1 MTGKDLFD
9 SMNELDEALLDE
21 ALRVKKKKPAL
32 PRWGAL
38 AACCALVLLGGIAA
52 WRGGLLCPAAREPVS
67 LAAPGTTETATVPTL
82 VTGSGP
88 VSSFDNEPR
97 TDAPVTLPAS
107 EPTEL
112 EPGPIPAPLPT
123 EETPV
128 TLPAILPPA
137 ETETEEPETEPREI
151 ETVPPYILTEPPEQS
166 MDPEPGTAVEGVF
179 LPRPEG
185 ETVTVCPPLPM
196 ISGYG
201 DGSEAC
207 YKAPENGEVGWS
219 VPLRGAVEEYGD
231 GANYRVFVDLF
242 KDGQPVPQDSDEAE
256 RERERLASLGY
267 TVATETVRET
277 DGAEFTYFTLHVFRE
292 KLEALDPGDYGYM
305 LFLYNER
312 VPGGEPSDTG
322 AVVFNGNAAS

>member
-1 MTGKDLFD
+1 MTGKDLFE

-21 ALRVKKKKPAL
+21 ALRVKKKKPAV

-52 WRGGLLCPAAREPVS
+52 WRGGLLRPAAREPVS

-97 TDAPVTLPAS
+97 TDAPVNLPAS

-112 EPGPIPAPLPT
+112 EPGPIPATEPT

-137 ETETEEPETEPREI
+137 GAETEEPQESETEPG
-151 ETVPPYILTEPPEQS
+151 TVI
-166 MDPEPGTAVEGVF
+166 EGVF
-179 LPRPEG
+179 LPRQEG
-185 ETVTVCPPLPM
+185 EEVTVCPPLPM

-219 VPLRGAVEEYGD
+219 IPLRGAVEEYGD

-242 KDGQPVPQDSDEAE
+242 KDGQPVPQNSDEAE
-256 RERERLASLGY
+256 AERERLASLGY

-277 DGAEFTYFTLHVFRE
+277 DGAEFTYFTLHVFKE

-322 AVVFNGNAAS
+322 AVFFYGASEEP

>member
-1 MTGKDLFD
+1 MATLTKAINKNLFD

-52 WRGGLLCPAAREPVS
+52 WRGGLLRPAAREPVS

-112 EPGPIPAPLPT
+112 EPGPIPATEPT

-137 ETETEEPETEPREI
+137 GAETEEPQESETEPG
-151 ETVPPYILTEPPEQS
+151 TVI
-166 MDPEPGTAVEGVF
+166 EGVF
-179 LPRPEG
+179 LPRQEG
-185 ETVTVCPPLPM
+185 EEVTVCPPLPM

-219 VPLRGAVEEYGD
+219 IPLRGAVEEYGD
-231 GANYRVFVDLF
+231 GVLYRVFVDLL
-242 KDGQPVPQDSDEAE
+242 KDGQTVPQDSDEAE

-277 DGAEFTYFTLHVFRE
+277 DGAEFTYFTLHVFKE

-322 AVVFNGNAAS
+322 TVVFYGSNAAP

>member
-38 AACCALVLLGGIAA
+38 AACCTLVLLGGIAA
-52 WRGGLLCPAAREPVS
+52 WRGGLLRPAAREPVS
-67 LAAPGTTETATVPTL
+67 LAAPGTTETASVPTV
-82 VTGSGP
+82 VTTTGP
-88 VSSFDNEPR
+88 VSRFDNEPR
-97 TDAPVTLPAS
+97 TDAPVTLPAN

-112 EPGPIPAPLPT
+112 EPGPIPATEPT

-137 ETETEEPETEPREI
+137 GAETEEPQESETEPG
-151 ETVPPYILTEPPEQS
+151 TVI
-166 MDPEPGTAVEGVF
+166 EGVF

-219 VPLRGAVEEYGD
+219 IPLRGAVEEYGD

-242 KDGQPVPQDSDEAE
+242 KDGQPVSQDSDEAE

-277 DGAEFTYFTLHVFRE
+277 DGAEFTYFTLHVFKE

-305 LFLYNER
+305 LFLYDER
-312 VPGGEPSDTG
+312 VPGGEPSDLG
-322 AVVFNGNAAS
+322 AVVFNGNAAP

>member
-1 MTGKDLFD
+1 MTGKDLFE

-52 WRGGLLCPAAREPVS
+52 WRGGLLRPAAREPVS

-82 VTGSGP
+82 VTTTGP
-88 VSSFDNEPR
+88 VHRFDNEPR

-112 EPGPIPAPLPT
+112 EPGPIPAPEPT

-137 ETETEEPETEPREI
+137 ETETEEPQESETEPG
-151 ETVPPYILTEPPEQS
+151 TVI
-166 MDPEPGTAVEGVF
+166 GGVF

-207 YKAPENGEVGWS
+207 YKMPENGEVGWS
-219 VPLRGAVEEYGD
+219 IPLRGAVEEYGD

-256 RERERLASLGY
+256 AERERLAGLGY

-305 LFLYNER
+305 LFLYDER
-312 VPGGEPSDTG
+312 VPGGEPSDLG
-322 AVVFNGNAAS
+322 AVVFNGNAAP

>member
-21 ALRVKKKKPAL
+21 ALRVKKKKPAV

-52 WRGGLLCPAAREPVS
+52 WRGGLLRPAAREAVS
-67 LAAPGTTETATVPTL
+67 LAAPEPTETASVPTV

-97 TDAPVTLPAS
+97 TDAPVNLPAS

-112 EPGPIPAPLPT
+112 EPGPIPATEPT

-137 ETETEEPETEPREI
+137 GAETEEPQESETEPG
-151 ETVPPYILTEPPEQS
+151 TVI
-166 MDPEPGTAVEGVF
+166 GGVF

-201 DGSEAC
+201 DGSKAC

-219 VPLRGAVEEYGD
+219 IPLRGAVEEYGD

-256 RERERLASLGY
+256 AERERLASLGY

-277 DGAEFTYFTLHVFRE
+277 DGAEFTYFTLHVFKE

-312 VPGGEPSDTG
+312 VPGGEPSDLG
-322 AVVFNGNAAS
+322 AVVFNGNAAP